1 MTFST
6 PVSLTSIFSLNAKQ
20 RTPQSIT
27 ITLTDT
33 CIALLCAKLFP
44 KCFAYVVHLILKAPY
59 EAGIIMI
66 PILHMMK
73 PNETGLTT
81 CQDPIRQ
88 RIGS

>member
-6 PVSLTSIFSLNAKQ
+6 PVSLTRIFSLNAKQ

-27 ITLTDT
+27 LTLTDT
-33 CIALLCAKLFP
+33 CIALLRAKLFP
-44 KCFAYVVHLILKAPY
+44 KCFAYVAHLILKAHD

-66 PILHMMK
+66 PVLYIMK

-81 CQDPIRQ
+81 CQDPITR
-88 RIGS
+88 RIGN